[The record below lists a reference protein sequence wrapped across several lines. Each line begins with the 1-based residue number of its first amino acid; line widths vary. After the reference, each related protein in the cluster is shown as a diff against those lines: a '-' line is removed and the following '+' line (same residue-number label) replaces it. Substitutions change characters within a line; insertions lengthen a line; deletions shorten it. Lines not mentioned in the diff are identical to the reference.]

1 MVAAI
6 TYKNLKGV
14 QAIIMGKTGCA
25 IKNRVNS
32 NSEILFSRI
41 FTKFQNTLDRD
52 VRRKVLSLSL
62 SLSLRVYM
70 YCWLCST
77 ILFLLDKNFTKIFK
91 NTDAYFM
98 RPFFSYAILCKKTV
112 INKCFL
118 FSLNI

>member
-1 MVAAI
+1 VFKDKYYFLLRVIMVAAI

-62 SLSLRVYM
+62 SLSL
-70 YCWLCST
+70 ST
-77 ILFLLDKNFTKIFK
+77 CIYVLLVMQYYIIL
-91 NTDAYFM
+91 A
-98 RPFFSYAILCKKTV
+98 
-112 INKCFL
+112 
-118 FSLNI
+118 